1 MLFIKD
7 PFTEEVQGPISLQKL
22 KELAQSGEID
32 GAWEVAKS
40 NTGPWTQAKKLKG
53 LQFNPPKVEELL
65 PAEEDD
71 DDDWTTETAKPSMG
85 QNVVNR
91 FHDVAK
97 SKKLDGAVQANDPL
111 ARVVLKL
118 VYGAKEYSFH
128 DGDFPVLSACLRIG
142 ATFLRI
148 YFVAF
153 FIMITIAGLALVF
166 DNQRTENILGYCYLT
181 GENPLFFVKDG
192 ANQFSIGNLFWA
204 LLRHC
209 LFFLGVMGAFEFVR
223 VIMAIEKNTR

>member
-97 SKKLDGAVQANDPL
+97 SKKLDGIV
-111 ARVVLKL
+111 
-118 VYGAKEYSFH
+118 
-128 DGDFPVLSACLRIG
+128 C
-142 ATFLRI
+142 
-148 YFVAF
+148 
-153 FIMITIAGLALVF
+153 
-166 DNQRTENILGYCYLT
+166 
-181 GENPLFFVKDG
+181 
-192 ANQFSIGNLFWA
+192 
-204 LLRHC
+204 
-209 LFFLGVMGAFEFVR
+209 FFLSP
-223 VIMAIEKNTR
+223 